1 MENKVKKTWEPGRT
15 SDCSKSEQ
23 LAEVLSSV
31 RRLNKQMGKSPTS
44 ARKMCSTKRRDPP
57 SARPRGQDMG
67 TQLGSSTF
75 RQITSQGKR
84 YFEWQSKWQL

>member
-31 RRLNKQMGKSPTS
+31 RRLNKQMGKSSTS

-57 SARPRGQDMG
+57 KCQAQRTGHGDTAWEFHFQ
-67 TQLGSSTF
+67 TNY
-75 RQITSQGKR
+75 ITGEKI
-84 YFEWQSKWQL
+84 F